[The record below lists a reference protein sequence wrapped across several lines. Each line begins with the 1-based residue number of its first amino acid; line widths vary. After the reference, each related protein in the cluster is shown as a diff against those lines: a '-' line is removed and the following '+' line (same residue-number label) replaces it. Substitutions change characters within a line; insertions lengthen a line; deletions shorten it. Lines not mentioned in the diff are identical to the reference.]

1 MGAAMALI
9 GSALWAATN
18 LLLRGQVVKL
28 GGATANTWRN
38 TFSMLCF
45 AVVFFSLRQ
54 PSDLLSIPARTL
66 GVLLLAVLL
75 SMVIGD
81 ILQFTA
87 IKRLGIA
94 LAMPIASCYP
104 LLTLIIAA
112 AFLGEQI
119 RPQAVAGALLVIA
132 GVVLVALPR
141 RPLEAELAQHKALTA
156 NHWIG
161 VGLALAS
168 ALCAAGATTL
178 TRVAVSD
185 IDLIAANMIRLP
197 FSAAICAIIS
207 VAERRTPP
215 WRIERQRFGPLF
227 LAGLV
232 SMGSGICYLNA
243 IKLAGAS
250 KTATL
255 NASAPIFGLIGALI
269 FLGERPTRRNIV
281 GTLIAFLGIA
291 LVV

>member
-1 MGAAMALI
+1 
-9 GSALWAATN
+9 
-18 LLLRGQVVKL
+18 LRGQVLKL

-45 AVVFFSLRQ
+45 AVVFFSLRRPADL
-54 PSDLLSIPARTL
+54 PSIRTSTL

-81 ILQFTA
+81 ILQVTA

-94 LAMPIASCYP
+94 LAMPIVACYP
-104 LLTLIIAA
+104 LLTLIVAA
-112 AFLGEQI
+112 TFLGEQI
-119 RPQAVAGALLVIA
+119 RPRAVIGALFVIA
-132 GVVLVALPR
+132 GVVLMALPR
-141 RPLEAELAQHKALTA
+141 RLPEAKLARHQALTA

-161 VGLALAS
+161 VGLALGS

-197 FSAAICAIIS
+197 FSAVICAIIS
-207 VAERRTPP
+207 VDERRTPP

-232 SMGSGICYLNA
+232 SMGSGSCYLNA
-243 IKLAGAS
+243 LKLAGAS

-255 NASAPIFGLIGALI
+255 NTSAPIFGLIGAMI
-269 FLGERPTRRNIV
+269 FLSERTTRRNIV
-281 GTLIAFLGIA
+281 GTLIAFVGIA